1 MPFHAAGN
9 HVKDSTENAYYGAI
23 SSYTPSVRALAY
35 SRDRE
40 KSIGGVQDRLVIAT
54 MTETPGLTSLPG
66 VAQEK
71 REVLKWLTVSLRQR
85 SIDQPNAHKVLES
98 FKGCTIAHFACHG
111 YTDHADPSNS
121 GLVFQT
127 FTKPPK
133 QDVLTVHK
141 ISEVNRRDARIAY
154 LSACSTA
161 ENRVAQLP
169 PNDYLQGCLGAVNLG
184 SQIAPHSQLRQLSR
198 LGLRHRVSK

>member
-1 MPFHAAGN
+1 MPPLWSSDLPQVWWIGTGLASSMPFHAAGN

-23 SSYTPSVRALAY
+23 SSYTPSVRALAS

-85 SIDQPNAHKVLES
+85 SSISQMLTRFSRALRGAPLLISLVMVTL
-98 FKGCTIAHFACHG
+98 TMP
-111 YTDHADPSNS
+111 TLPTAD
-121 GLVFQT
+121 
-127 FTKPPK
+127 
-133 QDVLTVHK
+133 
-141 ISEVNRRDARIAY
+141 
-154 LSACSTA
+154 
-161 ENRVAQLP
+161 
-169 PNDYLQGCLGAVNLG
+169 
-184 SQIAPHSQLRQLSR
+184 
-198 LGLRHRVSK
+198 